1 MRNKSVDI
9 LENSNP
15 RIRIF
20 YVLFALAFLILAI
33 VLGYRQIYLYDYYVE
48 KGERQSMR
56 RVIEPGA
63 RGDIFDRYGRL
74 LVTNEPRF
82 SAVVY
87 FNEIRKELREEY
99 FRLKKK
105 YLAAKDS
112 GAEMPSVAQI
122 TKQAR
127 ANVLNGYVD
136 RINMILGSD
145 YKLADDDYDR
155 HFRQKALLPFPL
167 VKNLSAREHAILA
180 ERIPIDSP
188 IQIYTD
194 TSRYYPY
201 GARAAHVLGY
211 VGSNVDEID
220 ASNIVGSD
228 LRTYSFTG
236 KIGKTGVER
245 AFESVLSG
253 DIGAKIWVV
262 DLAGYQYDN
271 VVNVKPKKGGNVVT
285 SLDIDLQAVIEDS
298 FGDRKG
304 AAVVLDV
311 KTGEVLSMVSKPD
324 YDPNSLSPY
333 ISYKVNDEITARDA
347 WLNRAT
353 QGRYPPGSP
362 YKIITAMAGLMTGV
376 IDENSVKTCNGGY
389 KVGSRIFPCNKRY
402 GHGEVDLSAAIAQS
416 CNVYFYEAAL
426 DSGSAAITE
435 TAKDFGLDSSTG
447 IEIGD
452 STHTIVSS
460 PDFKKR
466 RRPLEG
472 PWNAGDTA
480 NMSIGQGYL
489 LQTPIQMACMA
500 ASFAR
505 GQTRTKASI
514 IHDPNRKAD
523 MEYHGAEKLDLSAE
537 QYRAIWQGMVD
548 AVESGTARR
557 AKVEGVSIAAKS
569 GTAQVSVQGKK
580 LTLAW
585 MIAFAPAEKPEVAMS
600 VVIEGEEVGDAA
612 GGRTAGPIIHAAM
625 RKYFEKNLK
634 VINPQ

>member
-416 CNVYFYEAAL
+416 CNVYFYMTGIDADIKSIAA
-426 DSGSAAITE
+426 
-435 TAKDFGLDSSTG
+435 TAKDFGMDQPTG
-447 IEIGD
+447 IEIGERRGV
-452 STHTIVSS
+452 IAN
-460 PDFKKR
+460 PEYKR
-466 RRPLEG
+466 EIGYGKWLG
-472 PWNAGDTA
+472 GDTA
-480 NMSIGQGYL
+480 NASIGQGFVL
-489 LQTPIQMACMA
+489 ETPLEMA
-500 ASFAR
+500 AFAASLAR
-505 GQTRTKASI
+505 KQTRTKVSI
-514 IHDPNRKAD
+514 IHDPSRKAD
-523 MEYHGAEKLDLSAE
+523 MEYHNAVSIPLSDVH
-537 QYRAIWQGMVD
+537 YKAILQGMID
-548 AVESGTARR
+548 AVEKGTCRR
-557 AKVEGVSIAAKS
+557 SKVEGLASAAKS
-569 GTAQVSVQGKK
+569 GTAQVPINGKPS
-580 LTLAW
+580 TLAW
-585 MIAFAPAEKPEVAMS
+585 MIAFAPVENPQIAICVM
-600 VVIEGEEVGDAA
+600 VEGDETGDVA
-612 GGRTAGPIIHAAM
+612 GGSTAGPIVRAAFEA
-625 RKYFEKNLK
+625 YFDKGA
-634 VINPQ
+634 Q

>member
-416 CNVYFYEAAL
+416 CNVYFYMTGIDADIKSIAA
-426 DSGSAAITE
+426 
-435 TAKDFGLDSSTG
+435 TAKDFGMDQPTG
-447 IEIGD
+447 IEIGERRGVIA
-452 STHTIVSS
+452 T
-460 PDFKKR
+460 PEYKR
-466 RRPLEG
+466 EIGYGKWLG
-472 PWNAGDTA
+472 GDTA
-480 NMSIGQGYL
+480 NASIGQGFVL
-489 LQTPIQMACMA
+489 ETPLEMA
-500 ASFAR
+500 AFAASLAR
-505 GQTRTKASI
+505 KQTRTKVSI
-514 IHDPNRKAD
+514 IHDPSRKAD
-523 MEYHGAEKLDLSAE
+523 MEYHNAVPIPLSDVH
-537 QYRAIWQGMVD
+537 YKAILQGMID
-548 AVESGTARR
+548 AVEKGTCRR
-557 AKVEGVSIAAKS
+557 SKVEGLASAAKS
-569 GTAQVSVQGKK
+569 GTAQVPINGKPS
-580 LTLAW
+580 TLAW
-585 MIAFAPAEKPEVAMS
+585 MIAFAPVENPQIAICVM
-600 VVIEGEEVGDAA
+600 VEGDETGDVA
-612 GGRTAGPIIHAAM
+612 GGSTAGPIVRAAFEA
-625 RKYFEKNLK
+625 YFDKGA
-634 VINPQ
+634 Q

>member
-245 AFESVLSG
+245 AFESVLFG

-416 CNVYFYEAAL
+416 CNVYFYMTGIDADIKSIAA
-426 DSGSAAITE
+426 
-435 TAKDFGLDSSTG
+435 TAKDFGMDQPTG
-447 IEIGD
+447 IEIGERRGVIA
-452 STHTIVSS
+452 T
-460 PDFKKR
+460 PEYKR
-466 RRPLEG
+466 EIGYGKWLG
-472 PWNAGDTA
+472 GDTA
-480 NMSIGQGYL
+480 NASIGQGFVL
-489 LQTPIQMACMA
+489 ETPLEMA
-500 ASFAR
+500 AFAASLAR
-505 GQTRTKASI
+505 KQTRTKVSI
-514 IHDPNRKAD
+514 IHDPSRKAD
-523 MEYHGAEKLDLSAE
+523 MEYHNAVPIPLSDVH
-537 QYRAIWQGMVD
+537 YKAILQGMID
-548 AVESGTARR
+548 AVEKGTCRR
-557 AKVEGVSIAAKS
+557 SKVEGLASAAKS
-569 GTAQVSVQGKK
+569 GTAQVPINGKPS
-580 LTLAW
+580 TLAW
-585 MIAFAPAEKPEVAMS
+585 MIAFAPVENPQIAICVM
-600 VVIEGEEVGDAA
+600 VEGDETGDVA
-612 GGRTAGPIIHAAM
+612 GGSTAGPIVRAAFEA
-625 RKYFEKNLK
+625 YFDKGA
-634 VINPQ
+634 Q

>member
-136 RINMILGSD
+136 RINMILGSE

-416 CNVYFYEAAL
+416 CNVYFYMTGIDADIKSIAA
-426 DSGSAAITE
+426 
-435 TAKDFGLDSSTG
+435 TAKDFGMDQPTG
-447 IEIGD
+447 IEIGERRGVIA
-452 STHTIVSS
+452 T
-460 PDFKKR
+460 PEYKR
-466 RRPLEG
+466 EIGYGKWLG
-472 PWNAGDTA
+472 GDTA
-480 NMSIGQGYL
+480 NASIGQGFVL
-489 LQTPIQMACMA
+489 ETPLEMA
-500 ASFAR
+500 AFAASLACK
-505 GQTRTKASI
+505 QTRTKVSI
-514 IHDPNRKAD
+514 IHDPSRKAD
-523 MEYHGAEKLDLSAE
+523 MEYHNAVPIPLSDVH
-537 QYRAIWQGMVD
+537 YKAILQGMID
-548 AVESGTARR
+548 AVEKGTCRR
-557 AKVEGVSIAAKS
+557 SKVEGLASAAKS
-569 GTAQVSVQGKK
+569 GTAQVPINGKPS
-580 LTLAW
+580 TLAW
-585 MIAFAPAEKPEVAMS
+585 MIAFAPVENPQIAICVM
-600 VVIEGEEVGDAA
+600 VEGDETGDVA
-612 GGRTAGPIIHAAM
+612 GGSTAGPIVRAAFEA
-625 RKYFEKNLK
+625 YFDKGA
-634 VINPQ
+634 Q

>member
-311 KTGEVLSMVSKPD
+311 RTGEVLSMVSKPD

-416 CNVYFYEAAL
+416 CNVYFYMTGIDADIKSIAA
-426 DSGSAAITE
+426 
-435 TAKDFGLDSSTG
+435 TAKDFGMDQPTG
-447 IEIGD
+447 IEIGERRGVIA
-452 STHTIVSS
+452 T
-460 PDFKKR
+460 PEYKR
-466 RRPLEG
+466 EIGYGKWLG
-472 PWNAGDTA
+472 GDTA
-480 NMSIGQGYL
+480 NASIGQGFVL
-489 LQTPIQMACMA
+489 ETPLEMA
-500 ASFAR
+500 AFAASLAR
-505 GQTRTKASI
+505 KQTRTKVSI
-514 IHDPNRKAD
+514 IHDPSRKAD
-523 MEYHGAEKLDLSAE
+523 MEYHNAVPIPLSDVH
-537 QYRAIWQGMVD
+537 YKAILQGMID
-548 AVESGTARR
+548 AVEKGTCRR
-557 AKVEGVSIAAKS
+557 SKVEGLASAAKS
-569 GTAQVSVQGKK
+569 GTAQVPINGKPS
-580 LTLAW
+580 TLAW
-585 MIAFAPAEKPEVAMS
+585 MIAFAPVENPQIAICVM
-600 VVIEGEEVGDAA
+600 VEGDETGDVA
-612 GGRTAGPIIHAAM
+612 GGSTAGPIVRAAFEA
-625 RKYFEKNLK
+625 YFDKGA
-634 VINPQ
+634 Q

>member
-20 YVLFALAFLILAI
+20 YMLFALAFLILAI

-416 CNVYFYEAAL
+416 CNVYFYMTGIDADIKSIAA
-426 DSGSAAITE
+426 
-435 TAKDFGLDSSTG
+435 TAKDFGMDQPTG
-447 IEIGD
+447 IEIGERRGVIA
-452 STHTIVSS
+452 T
-460 PDFKKR
+460 PEYKR
-466 RRPLEG
+466 EIGYGKWLG
-472 PWNAGDTA
+472 GDTA
-480 NMSIGQGYL
+480 NASIGQGFVL
-489 LQTPIQMACMA
+489 ETPLEMA
-500 ASFAR
+500 AFAASLAR
-505 GQTRTKASI
+505 KQTRTKVSI
-514 IHDPNRKAD
+514 IHDPSRKAD
-523 MEYHGAEKLDLSAE
+523 MEYHNAVPIPLSDVH
-537 QYRAIWQGMVD
+537 YKAILQGMID
-548 AVESGTARR
+548 AVEKGTCRR
-557 AKVEGVSIAAKS
+557 SKVEGLASAAKS
-569 GTAQVSVQGKK
+569 GTAQVPINGKPS
-580 LTLAW
+580 TLAW
-585 MIAFAPAEKPEVAMS
+585 MIAFAPVENPQIAICVM
-600 VVIEGEEVGDAA
+600 VEGDETGDVA
-612 GGRTAGPIIHAAM
+612 GGSTAGPIVRAAFEA
-625 RKYFEKNLK
+625 YFDKGA
-634 VINPQ
+634 Q